1 MEVLLEN
8 EKRGTGRVALSS
20 FHARAL
26 EGEWHFTE
34 SAEYL
39 RQLGVLD
46 ESSFVYGP
54 QVVASNYMQS
64 SNNCIIAQKHFRVC
78 CANPCQDIYSD
89 LEAAIGAPDGEW
101 EDVLAVVSNFTYGLD
116 DATPRITRKLR
127 AQLQEIAQA
136 NHGKIPLHGRLFA
149 MWLHYVFPTECPFPH
164 KSNSVSGLSPV
175 EFGVNNFKAT
185 LAEMRENAK
194 RGQDE
199 AGTHGNMSA
208 DADTKQHEDDDSEE

>member
-46 ESSFVYGP
+46 ESSFFRGP
-54 QVVASNYMQS
+54 QVIASNYMQS

-89 LEAAIGAPDGEW
+89 LEAAIGAPEGEW
-101 EDVLAVVSNFTYGLD
+101 EDVLALVSNFTYGLD
-116 DATPRITRKLR
+116 DATPRITKKLR

-136 NHGKIPLHGRLFA
+136 NNGKIPLHGRLFA
-149 MWLHYVFPTECPFPH
+149 QWLHFVFPSECPFPH
-164 KSNSVSGLSPV
+164 KSGSTIGLNPR
-175 EFGVNNFKAT
+175 EFGRDQNAAT
-185 LAEMRENAK
+185 L
-194 RGQDE
+194 
-199 AGTHGNMSA
+199 
-208 DADTKQHEDDDSEE
+208 KQMKEVIRQ